1 MSGYTIAYWGD
12 TNEVAYLTWDAGNL
26 PTDDPEQDSYA
37 AQFERI
43 NPAFARFLTHNHV
56 TEILEHCPA
65 IDLAWDTM
73 NIRLDWWRD
82 RLREQG
88 YFVED

>member
-1 MSGYTIAYWGD
+1 MTGYTIAFWGD
-12 TNEVAYLTWDAGNL
+12 TNEVAYVTWDAGNL
-26 PTDDPEQDSYA
+26 PTDDPEQGSYA

-56 TEILEHCPA
+56 TEILEHCTTT
-65 IDLAWDTM
+65 DLAWDTM
-73 NIRLDWWRD
+73 NERMDWWRD

-88 YFVED
+88 YYVED

>member
-1 MSGYTIAYWGD
+1 MTGYTIAYWGD
-12 TNEVAYLTWDAGNL
+12 TNEVAYVTWDAGNL
-26 PTDDPEQDSYA
+26 PTDDPNQESYA
-37 AQFERI
+37 NEFERI
-43 NPAFARFLTHNHV
+43 NPAFACFLTHNHV

-73 NIRLDWWRD
+73 NVRLDWWRD

>member
-1 MSGYTIAYWGD
+1 MTGYTIAYWGD
-12 TNEVAYLTWDAGNL
+12 TNEVAYVTWDAGNL
-26 PTDDPEQDSYA
+26 PTDDPNQESYA
-37 AQFERI
+37 NQFERI

-82 RLREQG
+82 SLREQG

>member
-1 MSGYTIAYWGD
+1 MTGYTIAYWGD
-12 TNEVAYLTWDAGNL
+12 TNEVAYVTWSADNL

-37 AQFERI
+37 NQFERI
-43 NPAFARFLTHNHV
+43 NPAFARFLSKGEI
-56 TEILEHCPA
+56 TEILEHCTTT
-65 IDLAWDTM
+65 DLVWDTM

>member
-1 MSGYTIAYWGD
+1 MTGYTIAYWGD
-12 TNEVAYLTWDAGNL
+12 TNEVAYVTWDSGSL
-26 PTDDPEQDSYA
+26 PTDDPNQESYA
-37 AQFERI
+37 NEFERI
-43 NPAFARFLTHNHV
+43 NPAFARFLSKGEI
-56 TEILEHCPA
+56 TEILEHCTTT
-65 IDLAWDTM
+65 DLAWDTM